1 MMALS
6 NAEKQKR
13 WRDKRNRL
21 AKQAS
26 SVEGLIAAL
35 ARAVK
40 GKTDQEIQDIANEV
54 WERLWA
60 PRHKRSRKE

>member
-40 GKTDQEIQDIANEV
+40 GRPDQEIQDIANEV
-54 WERLWA
+54 WDRLWA
-60 PRHKRSRKE
+60 ARHKRSRKE

>member
-13 WRDKRNRL
+13 GRDNRL

-54 WERLWA
+54 WDRLWA
-60 PRHKRSRKE
+60 ARHKRSRKE